1 MYANQKFLLN
11 AALAAGIALAA
22 PAAMAAEASSPWQWA
37 VSVLARIS
45 PSCNSSGCVPVEPTK
60 PTKPKNEEMKVI
72 KQPEKVRF

>member
-1 MYANQKFLLN
+1 MYAKQKFLLN

-22 PAAMAAEASSPWQWA
+22 PAAMAVEASSPWQWA

-45 PSCNSSGCVPVEPTK
+45 PSCKSSGCVPVE

>member
-1 MYANQKFLLN
+1 
-11 AALAAGIALAA
+11 
-22 PAAMAAEASSPWQWA
+22 MAVEASSPWQWA

-45 PSCNSSGCVPVEPTK
+45 PSCKSSGCVPVE